1 MPLVLGWMLTQVT
14 FLEDRTSSNFF
25 NLFLRVHNVI
35 FFSMIYKLTLVLYV
49 VSWWQLHDGTAKEL
63 SAMALRILRLTCGSL
78 AYEPSWIE
86 MVT

>member
-14 FLEDRTSSNFF
+14 FLQDRTSRHFF
-25 NLFLRVHNVI
+25 NLFVKVHSVV

-63 SAMALRILRLTCGSL
+63 SATALRILRLTCGSL

>member
-1 MPLVLGWMLTQVT
+1 MPLVHGWMLTQVT
-14 FLEDRTSSNFF
+14 FLQDRTSRHFF
-25 NLFLRVHNVI
+25 NLFVKVHSVV

>member
-1 MPLVLGWMLTQVT
+1 
-14 FLEDRTSSNFF
+14 
-25 NLFLRVHNVI
+25 
-35 FFSMIYKLTLVLYV
+35 MIYKLTLVLYV